1 MIQIRESTRVYKT
14 TLQILTI
21 TALAATAA
29 CSSTPAPT
37 NNATGVLP
45 KGLVERSQVS
55 TGKEY
60 KLPGDRV
67 YVELN
72 FIEKGQRLAL
82 VNSGSTKP
90 ADVYSQYATPG
101 LALKVSDDVT
111 MAKLYEAMRLLSFA
125 QLAEPAT
132 PAQAIWSLTIDVDGA
147 KRTVYNARGR
157 TAERHA
163 QVQDLMGLFMEGFN
177 RTLALQKIDPGKG
190 GKAAFT
196 QEEQRI
202 QQENAK
208 KKLEKN

>member
-1 MIQIRESTRVYKT
+1 MLQIRDSTRVYKT
-14 TLQILTI
+14 ALQILTI
-21 TALAATAA
+21 TVCGALAA
-29 CSSTPAPT
+29 CSSTPTPT

-45 KGLVERSQVS
+45 KGLVDRSEVT
-55 TGKEY
+55 TGREY

-72 FIEKGQRLAL
+72 FVERDQRLAL

-90 ADVYSQYATPG
+90 ADVYSQFATPG
-101 LALKVSDDVT
+101 LSLKVSDDLT
-111 MAKLYEAMRLLSFA
+111 MAKLYEAMRILKFA
-125 QLAEPAT
+125 ELAETAA

-163 QVQDLMGLFMEGFN
+163 QVQDLLGLFMEGFN

-190 GKAAFT
+190 GKSVFT
-196 QEEQRI
+196 LEEQRI

-208 KKLEKN
+208 KKLEKK